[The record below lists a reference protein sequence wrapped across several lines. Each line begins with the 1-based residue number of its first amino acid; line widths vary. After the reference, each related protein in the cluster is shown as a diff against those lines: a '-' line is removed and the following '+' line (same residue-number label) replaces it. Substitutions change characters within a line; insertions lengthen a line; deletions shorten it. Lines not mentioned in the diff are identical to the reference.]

1 MPPENQPK
9 INKKTAIIILVIIL
23 ALLGIGWY
31 VYKKQKAPAGLSQEE
46 ILKRQLAELERLRQ
60 SADYKPL
67 TEEQIKKQSLELKKL
82 NQQAGYKP
90 LTQEQINKQLEEFNK
105 LKGQ

>member
-9 INKKTAIIILVIIL
+9 INKKTAITILVIIL

-31 VYKKQKAPAGLSQEE
+31 VYKKQKAPAGPSQEE
-46 ILKRQLAELERLRQ
+46 I
-60 SADYKPL
+60 
-67 TEEQIKKQSLELKKL
+67 TKKQSEEAARQIEEFNK
-82 NQQAGYKP
+82 NP
-90 LTQEQINKQLEEFNK
+90 LTQEQLDKQSAEAQKQLEEFNK